1 MNKKK
6 LIAGVLCA
14 LAVAAAGCGVGSD
27 KKDDGKKPAAAKGDW
42 KPQSA
47 ISLVI
52 PAGAGGDTDLSARVF
67 AKFAKQKTGYDFVVV
82 NAKGA
87 AGSVASNQVRSAKPD
102 GTTVLYGHALVNVA
116 NVAGVTDFN
125 YTAFKIGPSFAM
137 EPGQQLYTFKEKYKD
152 LKSFIAAAKANPG
165 KLKACTEVGAY
176 TYYELLAFQKAA
188 GIQLDLVDAGSTSDK
203 ITAMLSGQIDLMPA
217 PYVNTKDYLASGKFA
232 MLGAPT
238 AKRYDLIKD
247 YPTLTE
253 AGVKFTYPD
262 QEFSFYFPKETP
274 DNVIQFFDKLTKD
287 IVNDPECKKAL
298 AALSIMPNY
307 KNPADTEKTEKA
319 TYETIKKIADEL
331 GAKK

>member
-1 MNKKK
+1 MITKK

-14 LAVAAAGCGVGSD
+14 LTMAVAGCGDSGD
-27 KKDDGKKPAAAKGDW
+27 KKDGKQAAEGEW
-42 KPQSA
+42 KPKGA
-47 ISLVI
+47 ISIIV

-67 AKFAKQKTGYDFVVV
+67 AKFAKEKTGYDFVVV
-82 NAKGA
+82 NANGA
-87 AGSVASNQVRSAKPD
+87 AGSVASNQVKNAKPD

-116 NVAGVTDFN
+116 NVAGVTDYN

-137 EPGQQLYTFKEKYKD
+137 EPAQQLYAFKDKYKD
-152 LKSFIAAAKANPG
+152 LNAFIAAAKANPG

-217 PYVNTKDYLASGKFA
+217 PYVNTKDYIASNKFV

-238 AKRYDLIKD
+238 DKRYDLIKEF
-247 YPTLTE
+247 PTLKE
-253 AGVKFTYPD
+253 QGVNFSYPN

-274 DNVIQFFDKLTKD
+274 DNVISFFDKLTKNILD
-287 IVNDPECKKAL
+287 DPAAQKAL
-298 AALSIMPNY
+298 ANLSIMPNY
-307 KNPADTEKTEKA
+307 KNPADTEKTEKE
-319 TYETIKKIADEL
+319 TFDTIKKIADEL
-331 GAKK
+331 DQKK